1 MKGPFSV
8 TEALNELS
16 PRVLTL
22 TFSFEVPVGLK
33 GNIRAKRLT
42 DAVDLFTKAV
52 CNLAPRA
59 FPWAKSVTVQQ
70 DWSYRWRN
78 GSSVM
83 ELPDTPENTSF

>member
-1 MKGPFSV
+1 MA
-8 TEALNELS
+8 EALADLS

-33 GNIRAKRLT
+33 GNIRAARLT
-42 DAVDLFTKAV
+42 EAVDLFTKAV

-59 FPWAKSVTVQQ
+59 FPWAKAVTVQQ

-78 GSSVM
+78 DSTVT
-83 ELPDTPENTSF
+83 ELPDTPENTNF